1 MDLSIRR
8 LDVSYWINDFYER
21 IFNAYQSKEKHL
33 INNDLKFFCEIANI
47 FNSLTMCDGVLSNYT
62 QMLRMDSN
70 WDVIY
75 YPSNKSFQ
83 TNGIINWFLSSE
95 STYQVFTIIKS
106 LLNLKKL
113 EFISKDEYDIMFKL
127 TGSTQ
132 FAYIVFA
139 FQINKVLLEIYKYWE
154 MPDAKMDHN
163 IISNKY
169 DEILNK
175 YSIQSNLCNKPNLNC
190 IHDKSVFAPTNLY
203 KILLYSQV
211 GSDNYDCFLEIFN
224 YLKSYHNIIAEYK
237 AEPPNQSE
245 QTNSPKPTNSSKLTN
260 SAKLPAKIP
269 KTNAEKKDYS
279 DSDELKKTKSTKA
292 KTKKA
297 DPDEGNEKLTK
308 TKKKSIP
315 PILKRN
321 VWNKYIGEDIG
332 KAKCTCCKLV
342 DITQLSFHCGHIIA
356 EAKGGELK
364 MDNLKPIC
372 QSCNSSMGTM
382 NMNEYVEKYGF

>member
-1 MDLSIRR
+1 MDLSTKS

-21 IFNAYQSKEKHL
+21 IFNAYQSKEKHPV
-33 INNDLKFFCEIANI
+33 NNDLRFFCEIANR
-47 FNSLTMCDGVLSNYT
+47 FNSLTTYGGALTNFT
-62 QMLRMDSN
+62 QMLQMDSN
-70 WDVIY
+70 WDFAY

-95 STYQVFTIIKS
+95 QTYQVFIIIKS
-106 LLNLKKL
+106 LLNPKKL
-113 EFISKDEYDIMFKL
+113 EFISKDEYDLMFKL

-132 FAYIVFA
+132 FAYCVFA
-139 FQINKVLLEIYKYWE
+139 FQINKILLEIYKNWA
-154 MPDAKMDHN
+154 MPDAKIDHN

-175 YSIQSNLCNKPNLNC
+175 YSVQSNLCNKPNLDC
-190 IHDKSVFAPTNLY
+190 IYDKSVFTTTNLY
-203 KILLYSQV
+203 KVLLSSQV
-211 GSDNYDCFLEIFN
+211 GSDNYDCFVELFN
-224 YLKSYHNIIAEYK
+224 YLKSYHNIIVEYK
-237 AEPPNQSE
+237 VE
-245 QTNSPKPTNSSKLTN
+245 SKTKKSTTKL
-260 SAKLPAKIP
+260 AKTK
-269 KTNAEKKDYS
+269 AEKKDLPDS
-279 DSDELKKTKSTKA
+279 DDELKTKSRKSTKSTKA
-292 KTKKA
+292 KKK
-297 DPDEGNEKLTK
+297 P
-308 TKKKSIP
+308 IP

-342 DITQLSFHCGHIIA
+342 DIIQLSFHCGHIVA

-382 NMNEYVEKYGF
+382 NMNEYIEKYGF